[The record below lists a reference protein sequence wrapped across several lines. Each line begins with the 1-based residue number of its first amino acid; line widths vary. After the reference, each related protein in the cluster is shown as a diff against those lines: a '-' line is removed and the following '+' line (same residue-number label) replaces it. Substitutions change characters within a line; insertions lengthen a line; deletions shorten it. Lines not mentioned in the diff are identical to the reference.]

1 MYTSDIKTLDTKTE
15 QTVITRKIVWIYG
28 AVTLFCIVGTWNY
41 EKFSYGEYSEYM
53 RSMFWFPLVGG
64 MALGMLFVKLERT
77 VARWSFL
84 LWNSGIAVLTVGCL
98 VHGIIAISGR
108 MSVYDLYYWISGI
121 AFLLV
126 AMVVEVR
133 TSKRRR

>member
-15 QTVITRKIVWIYG
+15 QTVITRKKVWIYG
-28 AVTLFCIVGTWNY
+28 AVTLFCIVGTWIY

-53 RSMFWFPLVGG
+53 RSMFWFPLVG
-64 MALGMLFVKLERT
+64 

-121 AFLLV
+121 AFLLL
-126 AMVVEVR
+126 AMVIEVR
-133 TSKRRR
+133 TSKTSK